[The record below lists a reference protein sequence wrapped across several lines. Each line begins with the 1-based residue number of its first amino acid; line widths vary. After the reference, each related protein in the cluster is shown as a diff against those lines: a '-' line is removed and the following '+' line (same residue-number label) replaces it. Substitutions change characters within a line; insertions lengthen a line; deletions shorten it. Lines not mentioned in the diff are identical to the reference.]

1 MNYGMRCH
9 DICPKGDID
18 AVFDGVRDSGIHQI
32 QLALGKSISG
42 FDFNY
47 GHYSP
52 GFGN

>member
-32 QLALGKSISG
+32 QLSLTPSNTAITGICR
-42 FDFNY
+42 
-47 GHYSP
+47 
-52 GFGN
+52 